1 MDAGA
6 VVEATCSL
14 TLEEALGVNTRAQL
28 AEVRLSIQQGILRQ
42 LMLDGVTIEDPA
54 QTSIEFGVRIGRDTV
69 IRPFTV
75 IERGV
80 VIGEH
85 EVIGPFAH
93 VRREG

>member
-1 MDAGA
+1 
-6 VVEATCSL
+6 
-14 TLEEALGVNTRAQL
+14 
-28 AEVRLSIQQGILRQ
+28 
-42 LMLDGVTIEDPA
+42 
-54 QTSIEFGVRIGRDTV
+54 V